1 MTIADACFDF
11 LHFDTDRTSWK
22 EATERLLESIEW
34 YGGPGA
40 GPIFGY
46 PPEHIDALRTA
57 TEAALSHP
65 DDPRFWRRL
74 RVLAE
79 HVREH
84 YDGGLVRDE
93 VLDFVLDD
101 LVAKLARERDA
112 DRVQR
117 IADQADQQFDEDSEP
132 WVADAADRSDRNA

>member
-1 MTIADACFDF
+1 
-11 LHFDTDRTSWK
+11 
-22 EATERLLESIEW
+22 
-34 YGGPGA
+34 
-40 GPIFGY
+40 
-46 PPEHIDALRTA
+46 
-57 TEAALSHP
+57 
-65 DDPRFWRRL
+65 
-74 RVLAE
+74 VLAE